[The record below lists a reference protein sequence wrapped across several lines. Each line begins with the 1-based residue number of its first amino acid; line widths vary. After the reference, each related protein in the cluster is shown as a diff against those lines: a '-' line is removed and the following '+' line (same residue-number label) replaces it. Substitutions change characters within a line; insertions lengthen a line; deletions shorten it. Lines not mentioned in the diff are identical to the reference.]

1 MQAAAPA
8 FRAVVEELADLDAGG
23 DQLVPAAT
31 MSETTR
37 NALAER
43 GAADVKSLP
52 KWTEQQEPGG
62 VNWTK
67 RKSSPAVRSALRCHP
82 ILS

>member
-8 FRAVVEELADLDAGG
+8 FWAVVEELADLDAGG
-23 DQLVPAAT
+23 NQLVPGGLDVGNDQ
-31 MSETTR
+31 EC
-37 NALAER
+37 LAEP
-43 GAADVKSLP
+43 GAADVTPLP
-52 KWTEQQEPGG
+52 KWTEDEEPGG

-67 RKSSPAVRSALRCHP
+67 RKSSPAERSMLSRHP

>member
-8 FRAVVEELADLDAGG
+8 FRTVVEELANLDAGG
-23 DQLVPAAT
+23 DQLIPGGLDVGNNQECLGRT
-31 MSETTR
+31 
-37 NALAER
+37 
-43 GAADVKSLP
+43 GAADVTFLP

-62 VNWTK
+62 VNWTR
-67 RKSSPAVRSALRCHP
+67 RKSSPAERSMLSRHP